1 MCFVDSCNMWEKF
14 FFLEKQDLGFSF
26 GYEHIL
32 YICMEFMFKMQF
44 FLLGYCQPLV
54 PNLTNVGGLVKF
66 C

>member
-1 MCFVDSCNMWEKF
+1 MANMWKKI

-26 GYEHIL
+26 GYEHIFFFF
-32 YICMEFMFKMQF
+32 YICMEFMFKITLQF

-54 PNLTNVGGLVKF
+54 PNLANVEGLVKF